1 MNSADGDSTDAG
13 STTNVAARDSTA
25 TAGPPAND
33 ITVNGTASAGATAA
47 TAAGAAGS
55 PPPVDAGHGRLPAGL
70 AHLLTIA
77 MSMVGT
83 QIVTSVLGAVFW
95 SLAARTYTVDAV
107 GVGSAT
113 IAAMTVLGSV
123 GMLGLGTL
131 LMAKLPLLEREPDR
145 LRLMRASITVVG
157 ITSGL
162 LALAW
167 TGVTPFLSETLRPV
181 SSSVFAAVLFCVGVV
196 LFAVASTLDFALLS
210 AARGAVQL
218 IRNVVTSVVK
228 LGLIP
233 VFVLIGWTSG
243 LDLYLAW
250 VAGLALSLPVCYRY
264 FRRPQ
269 PDERPDER
277 PADGT
282 GAGTG
287 TAATH
292 RQRFA
297 GFRQL
302 REMRGEAGG
311 HHLLNLALQLPTLLL
326 PILAALAA
334 TAADT
339 AYFTTARLAA
349 SFFFIIPFALTI
361 AVFAQSGQNEEHALA
376 KIRSTL
382 PLGLAAAVVTFL
394 IAAPFAGLV
403 MTIFGGAYTGG
414 VAVSAFRIMM
424 LAGVPLV
431 IKDHYVSLRRV
442 QGRLGSALRVVG
454 AGTAMEIAF
463 ALLGGHFGG
472 VNGLC
477 WGWLLAVVAEAVI
490 TLPSLSVVWRR
501 PEAAIAMVSPHATV
515 SPPVSTAGPLTAAH
529 QRLAARF
536 YPLELLRPVDDRD
549 IARYLGS
556 TGSTSGESHHDHERT
571 ATVRHRPGRSERPPD
586 ESTLR
591 LRSLTR
597 RVLAKRPLST
607 GNHHDHHD
615 RSGPNDGNNLIAN
628 S

>member
-1 MNSADGDSTDAG
+1 MNGTTTSSAVVNSA
-13 STTNVAARDSTA
+13 A
-25 TAGPPAND
+25 TAGAA
-33 ITVNGTASAGATAA
+33 VNGAAPASAAMDGTAMGDATAA
-47 TAAGAAGS
+47 APEEVAAS
-55 PPPVDAGHGRLPAGL
+55 DPPPEDAGRGRAPAGL
-70 AHLLTIA
+70 AQLLTIA

-107 GVGSAT
+107 GVGSAA

-131 LMAKLPLLEREPDR
+131 LMAKLPTLERESDR

-157 ITSGL
+157 ITSGV

-167 TGVTPFLSETLRPV
+167 TGVTPFLSDTLRPV
-181 SSSVFAAVLFCVGVV
+181 SSNVLTAVLFCVGVV
-196 LFAVASTLDFALLS
+196 LFAVTTTLDYALLP
-210 AARGAVQL
+210 AARGAVQFA
-218 IRNVVTSVVK
+218 RNVVTSVVK

-250 VAGLALSLPVCYRY
+250 VVGLGLSLPVCYRY
-264 FRRPQ
+264 LRRPTH
-269 PDERPDER
+269 DDL
-277 PADGT
+277 PADG
-282 GAGTG
+282 AAATG
-287 TAATH
+287 T
-292 RQRFA
+292 QRFA

-311 HHLLNLALQLPTLLL
+311 HHMLNLALQVPTLLL

-349 SFFFIIPFALTI
+349 SFFFIIPFALAI
-361 AVFAQSGQNEEHALA
+361 AVFAQSGQNEEQALV
-376 KIRSTL
+376 KIRTTL

-394 IAAPFAGLV
+394 IAAPCAGLV
-403 MTIFGGAYTGG
+403 MTIFGGAYTSG
-414 VAVSAFRIMM
+414 VAVSAFQIMM
-424 LAGVPLV
+424 IAGVPLV

-442 QGRLGSALRVVG
+442 QGRLGAALRVVG

-463 ALLGGHFGG
+463 ALAGGRLAG

-477 WGWLLAVVAEAVI
+477 WGWLLAVALEAAI
-490 TLPSLSVVWRR
+490 TLPSLSVIWRK
-501 PEAAIAMVSPHATV
+501 PEPASAVEVNAETNAAE
-515 SPPVSTAGPLTAAH
+515 PLPAAYR
-529 QRLAARF
+529 RLVASF
-536 YPLELLRPVDDRD
+536 YPLELLRPIDERD
-549 IARYLGS
+549 LARYANEGADEADKALRR
-556 TGSTSGESHHDHERT
+556 THER
-571 ATVRHRPGRSERPPD
+571 AASARHRPGRSDHLPNEN
-586 ESTLR
+586 TLH
-591 LRSLTR
+591 LQPGSNL
-597 RVLAKRPLST
+597 PLSNRFPT
-607 GNHHDHHD
+607 VHGETVPND
-615 RSGPNDGNNLIAN
+615 RS